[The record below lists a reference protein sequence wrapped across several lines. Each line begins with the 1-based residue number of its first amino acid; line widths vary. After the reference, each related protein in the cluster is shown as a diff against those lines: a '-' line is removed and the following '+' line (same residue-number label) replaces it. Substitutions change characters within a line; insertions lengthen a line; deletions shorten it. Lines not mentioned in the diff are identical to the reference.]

1 MAEQRAPIRKIRF
14 VNDSVQE
21 LQQVNHKSLSECEN
35 VDLVSLEKAV
45 ETIAD
50 SYPSV
55 TGDANRA
62 KEFCRQNTILT
73 INESAAIYLYTMD
86 RPFYPVLNR
95 ALRSE
100 NPQALG
106 PWLAYLK
113 LLLTALRKLP
123 SCSTTVWRGVAG
135 DIGSEFDKNSI
146 HTWSGINSCSSEVNV
161 AACFAEEKRTF
172 FCINTIHGK
181 DITKFSANQDENEVV
196 LMPGTC
202 LRVQST
208 SSGVNGLYLVHLNE
222 W

>member
-1 MAEQRAPIRKIRF
+1 MSFTRSNRF
-14 VNDSVQE
+14 VNASIQE
-21 LQQVNHKSLSECEN
+21 LQQVNRKVILGCKD
-35 VDLVSLEKAV
+35 VPLMSLEEAV
-45 ETIAD
+45 ETIAEFHPTIAD
-50 SYPSV
+50 
-55 TGDANRA
+55 DANRA
-62 KEFCRQNTILT
+62 KEFCKKNTTLK
-73 INESAAIYLYTMD
+73 INESAAIYLYTMNK
-86 RPFYPVLNR
+86 PFYPALNR

-135 DIGSEFDKNSI
+135 DIGSDFDKNSI
-146 HTWSGINSCSSEVNV
+146 HTWRGINSCSSEVNV

-196 LMPGTC
+196 LMPGAC

-208 SSGVNGLYLVHLNE
+208 SSGINGLYLVHLNE